1 MVGDGELDMVKCT
14 YIMKPQDTSSEVDA
28 IIKKLGDW
36 RGERLEQLRAL
47 IKQAD
52 PEIVEEVKWKKAS
65 NPDGI
70 PVWSHDGMICT
81 GEFYKSHLRLTFAKA
96 ASLKDPKSLFNAPRA
111 IIIHEG
117 DTIDEA
123 AFKNIIQAAVEVNR
137 KS

>member
-1 MVGDGELDMVKCT
+1 
-14 YIMKPQDTSSEVDA
+14 MKPQDTSAAVDA

-36 RGERLEQLRAL
+36 RGERLAQLRAL

-52 PEIVEEVKWKKAS
+52 PEVTEEVKWKKAS

-96 ASLKDPKSLFNAPRA
+96 ASLKDPKGLFNAPRA
-111 IIIHEG
+111 IIINEG
-117 DTIDEA
+117 DKIDEA
-123 AFKNIIQAAVEVNR
+123 AFKELIHSAVEFNR
-137 KS
+137 NEKKK